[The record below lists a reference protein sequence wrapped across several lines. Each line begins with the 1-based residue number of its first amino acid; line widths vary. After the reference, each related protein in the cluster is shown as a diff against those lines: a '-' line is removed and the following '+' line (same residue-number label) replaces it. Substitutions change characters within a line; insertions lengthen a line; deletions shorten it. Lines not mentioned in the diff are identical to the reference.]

1 MSTAPARED
10 PLVLS
15 PISGQHTATVI
26 IIHGFGDSGHGWS
39 SAVEHIRRRHDR
51 LDDVKFILPHAPN
64 IPLSMANGRH
74 PDEVLT
80 SSPGRLSSLSACQG
94 EHVSGVLETQSY
106 IHSLIQAETEAGIP
120 PERIILGGFS
130 QGGAISIF
138 SGLTAPIKLGGIV
151 ALSCWVLLHE
161 EFLDYIPDEDLNKDT
176 PIFMGHGDQDWR
188 IEYQVAI
195 DSAEL
200 LEKAGYN
207 IAFHRY
213 RQVFH
218 SARIYIYIS
227 NGLLGESA
235 ILFAGRS

>member
-1 MSTAPARED
+1 M
-10 PLVLS
+10 
-15 PISGQHTATVI
+15 
-26 IIHGFGDSGHGWS
+26 
-39 SAVEHIRRRHDR
+39 
-51 LDDVKFILPHAPN
+51 
-64 IPLSMANGRH
+64 
-74 PDEVLT
+74 
-80 SSPGRLSSLSACQG
+80 
-94 EHVSGVLETQSY
+94 
-106 IHSLIQAETEAGIP
+106 EAGIP

-151 ALSCWVLLHE
+151 ALSCWVLLHK

-207 IAFHRY
+207 IAFYRY

-218 SARIYIYIS
+218 SARIYIYMD
-227 NGLLGESA
+227 L
-235 ILFAGRS
+235 

>member
-1 MSTAPARED
+1 MPTALVREN

-15 PISGQHTATVI
+15 PTSGQHTATVI
-26 IIHGFGDSGHGWS
+26 FIHGFGDSGHGWA

-64 IPLSMANGRH
+64 IPLSMASGRH

-94 EHVSGVLETQSY
+94 EDISGVLETQSY
-106 IHSLIQAETEAGIP
+106 IHSLIKTELEAGISS
-120 PERIILGGFS
+120 ERIILGGFS

-138 SGLTAPIKLGGIV
+138 SGLTAPNKLGGIV
-151 ALSCWVLLHE
+151 ALSCWVLLHK
-161 EFLDYIPDEDLNKDT
+161 EFRDYIPDEDLNKDT

-188 IEYQVAI
+188 LEYQVAI

-207 IAFHRY
+207 ITFHRY
-213 RQVFH
+213 RRVVVPPVYSFL
-218 SARIYIYIS
+218 S
-227 NGLLGESA
+227 NTLLGESG

>member
-26 IIHGFGDSGHGWS
+26 IIHGFGDSGHGWA
-39 SAVEHIRRRHDR
+39 SAAEHIRRRHDR

-64 IPLSMANGRH
+64 IPLSITGGIRMRSWF
-74 PDEVLT
+74 DLT
-80 SSPGRLSSLSACQG
+80 SSPGRISSLSACQG
-94 EHVSGVLETQSY
+94 EDVSGVLETQSY
-106 IHSLIQAETEAGIP
+106 IHSLIQTEIEAGIP
-120 PERIILGGFS
+120 PDRIILGGFS

-151 ALSCWVLLHE
+151 ALSCWVLLHK

-176 PIFMGHGDQDWR
+176 PMFMGHGDQDWR
-188 IEYQVAI
+188 LEYQVAI

-207 IAFHRY
+207 ITFHRY
-213 RQVFH
+213 RGIGH
-218 SARIYIYIS
+218 SVCREELNEIEEFLVS
-227 NGLLGESA
+227 
-235 ILFAGRS
+235 ILVNE